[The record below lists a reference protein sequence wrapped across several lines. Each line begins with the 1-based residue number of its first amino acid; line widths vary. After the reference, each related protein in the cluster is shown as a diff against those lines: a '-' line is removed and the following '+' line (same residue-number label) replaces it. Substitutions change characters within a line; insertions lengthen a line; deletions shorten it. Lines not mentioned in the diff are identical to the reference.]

1 MLVLKFYFI
10 FKKYF
15 SLYDWSKKI
24 PKGLLDEDS
33 ERIYHSLLVKLYIDF
48 FKKYIIVLMVLNCQV
63 LS

>member
-1 MLVLKFYFI
+1 M
-10 FKKYF
+10 
-15 SLYDWSKKI
+15 YDWSKKI